1 MYKDSQKQ
9 FQKGSSEVG
18 LVFLKKIIKKKIKCD
33 VGTRS
38 IHGTK
43 WKHPKIDLNMCR
55 NSANSNGIFLTN
67 CVIWGKTASVLVLIC
82 N

>member
-9 FQKGSSEVG
+9 FQKESSEVG
-18 LVFLKKIIKKKIKCD
+18 LVSPPKKKINKIKCD
-33 VGTRS
+33 IGTRS

-43 WKHPKIDLNMCR
+43 WKCLKIDLNMCR
-55 NSANSNGIFLTN
+55 NSANNNGIFLTN
-67 CVIWGKTASVLVLIC
+67 CVIWGKKASVLVLIC